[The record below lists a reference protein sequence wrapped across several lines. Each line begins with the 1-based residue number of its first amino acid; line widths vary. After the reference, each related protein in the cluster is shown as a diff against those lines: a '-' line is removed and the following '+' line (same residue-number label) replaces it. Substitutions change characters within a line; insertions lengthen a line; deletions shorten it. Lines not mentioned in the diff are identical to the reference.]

1 MIGTPTKYKNNSR
14 VISGLVNVVYDSDL
28 ILLCDTSLGAV
39 NLTLPEIPENRF
51 STQYKLY
58 VVDNSNNAVINNI
71 TITAPTGFTIQ
82 SSTTA
87 KINANGGI
95 CIVTIS
101 SNKSYNAE
109 FNYNESGYP
118 IIVKNEGV
126 SITPNASSINFVG
139 ATVEATA
146 VGNDVT
152 VTVTSSGNPIAV
164 KNEGTEITPTA
175 LSLNFVGN
183 LVNATSVAGAVQ
195 IDINS
200 SFYSVNYS
208 LLQTLI
214 STNALIPNQQY
225 LISDAIFINTIEPLN
240 PIIKTAPIVVQAIT
254 TNEISLSG
262 SGIFL
267 NADYQNV
274 GNYSGVTGFVA
285 QKGLYDV
292 STAFYVVGDVIVWNN
307 LHWKY
312 IGTPPVLLDGG
323 ISTFD
328 DIEIPNPSENSS
340 IWELL
345 PQSSTNGYITEI
357 DIIKYNV
364 ATNRITYREDV
375 RNNRI
380 ENNLL
385 NYVETD
391 EQFYFFQ
398 WGSDKCTENT
408 VLNNSSM
415 RIWNNL
421 GSTKANI
428 IKDYSFAFF
437 SIQGLESSRQDENN
451 ISGASVLSIYN
462 QHIFERNTLEN
473 SNLSVA
479 NFTSGTVA
487 KNSFFNR
494 GLGVIENRNGGDFIG
509 NKIIENEGLID
520 KFIINNYAS
529 FQDNQ
534 FINYTEINVQENQG
548 FINNNIFGQ
557 LSTFRVTTINN
568 ANIKY
573 NRLYNSIFDFNT
585 VNGNVLNNSLYGDNS
600 TELQSTIRVTN
611 VLGDKIADN
620 ILVNS
625 IFRCKDA
632 TENDEGFCANNLTY
646 STVILNGDLGKSF
659 TYNNWIS
666 VQFII
671 TDIVTT
677 LGRLKQ
683 TTINKGS
690 LLLPQL
696 TQDIIGGIQ
705 QNNISSIRYRLDME
719 DPTIYDV
726 VNDTLTI
733 PSGCVDFFGE
743 YILFSNTPFDI
754 LKVINLSERFATRFI
769 SEANPDFPSYKR
781 FVVTPS
787 VPSGLQLNQL
797 LSPNNPIATNTYY
810 FIIDGGNGT
819 QGWYDSIYLRNLG
832 NYNGIEQYYRYT
844 SVIE

>member
-109 FNYNESGYP
+109 FNYNESGNP

-126 SITPNASSINFVG
+126 NITPNATSINFVG

-146 VGNDVT
+146 VGTDVT

-164 KNEGTEITPTA
+164 KNEGTQITPTA
-175 LSLNFVGN
+175 LSFNFVGN

-200 SFYSVNYS
+200 SFYSVNYT

-225 LISDAIFINTIEPLN
+225 LISDAIFINTPFETPSIN
-240 PIIKTAPIVVQAIT
+240 ITVPIVVQAIT
-254 TNEISLSG
+254 TNEVSLSG

-267 NADYQNV
+267 NADYQKV

-312 IGTPPVLLDGG
+312 IGTPSG
-323 ISTFD
+323 ITPAD
-328 DIEIPNPSENSS
+328 NPTELPS

-364 ATNRITYREDV
+364 ATNKITYREDV

-385 NYVETD
+385 SYVDTD
-391 EQFYFFQ
+391 EQFYYFQ

-408 VLNNSSM
+408 VSNNSSM

-428 IKDYSFAFF
+428 IKDYSFVFF
-437 SIQGLESSRQDENN
+437 YIQGLESSRQDENN
-451 ISGASVLSIYN
+451 ISGASVLTIYN

-479 NFTSGTVA
+479 NFTSGIVA
-487 KNSFFNR
+487 KNSFLNR
-494 GLGVIENRNGGDFIG
+494 GLGVIENRNGGDFSG
-509 NKIIENEGLID
+509 NKIIENEGLIGG
-520 KFIINNYAS
+520 FIVNNYAS

-534 FINYTEINVQENQG
+534 IINYLELNINENQG
-548 FINNNIFGQ
+548 FIQKNIFEQ
-557 LSTFRVTTINN
+557 YSVFKISNISYATISE
-568 ANIKY
+568 
-573 NRLYNSIFDFNT
+573 NRLYNSSFNFNIINALT
-585 VNGNVLNNSLYGDNS
+585 EIKNNSLYGTTQSEFNS
-600 TELQSTIRVTN
+600 GLFVTGTLNDKIKNN
-611 VLGDKIADN
+611 VL
-620 ILVNS
+620 VNTL
-625 IFRCKDA
+625 FLCKDA
-632 TENDEGFCANNLTY
+632 TSNDEGFCGNNLNRT
-646 STVILNGDLGKSF
+646 TVILNGNLGNAF
-659 TYNNWIS
+659 TDNNWTQVEFRITNIS
-666 VQFII
+666 
-671 TDIVTT
+671 TT
-677 LGRLKQ
+677 LGRLQQ
-683 TTINKGS
+683 TTINKGT
-690 LLLPQL
+690 LLLPIL
-696 TQDIIGGIQ
+696 TQDIKGGIL
-705 QNNISSIRYRLDME
+705 QNNISSIKFTLNME

-726 VNDTLTI
+726 VNKLLTI
-733 PSGCVDFFGE
+733 PSGSGDFFGE
-743 YILFSNTPFDI
+743 YYLFSNTPFDI
-754 LKVINLSERFATRFI
+754 EKIINLSQRFATRFI
-769 SEANPDFPSYKR
+769 SEVNPDFPSYKR
-781 FVVTPS
+781 FVVLPS

-844 SVIE
+844 FVIE